1 MLTRPRSARRR
12 LTQQHVTRQH
22 KDMNEYQIVRVRE
35 GDSGTFTEVN
45 LQCREEYTRIDY
57 L

>member
-35 GDSGTFTEVN
+35 GDSGTFTLSQSSV
-45 LQCREEYTRIDY
+45 QRGVY
-57 L
+57 